1 MSGGGCEMRVQI
13 PCRTQKRREAV
24 QPGVWF
30 QDLSF
35 LVGLINTLR
44 AQQGLGS
51 EHQSR
56 RLKPDSE

>member
-1 MSGGGCEMRVQI
+1 MRVQI
-13 PCRTQKRREAV
+13 PCRTMQKRREAV